1 MKNGRMF
8 IINQGYTSLKG
19 TVPLEMFIYST
30 SCSKSLWF
38 SSVEHTI
45 RYFEECI
52 SIFAH
57 ITKKSIGSSVVC
69 TPFSIKISSFVLHNT
84 DLEPRYQH
92 KNTHTTT
99 WSTESQK
106 ILKFFLSKL
115 HTPNAK
121 YLVVVYVLFWAN
133 RVAGV
138 CFWHNWVT
146 PPFPPK
152 NWCEVTQNSSE
163 LLILAWDQLK
173 QQCDSARRTFSTWQ
187 RPNGSF
193 MCLELKNLRCVEKT
207 CFRLLTFVV
216 LSCVVLVTWICWS
229 V

>member
-69 TPFSIKISSFVLHNT
+69 TPFSIKISSFVRHNT

-106 ILKFFLSKL
+106 ILNFFCQNC
-115 HTPNAK
+115 TP
-121 YLVVVYVLFWAN
+121 LMQSIWLLFMFYFELIESLGS
-133 RVAGV
+133 VFGI
-138 CFWHNWVT
+138 T
-146 PPFPPK
+146 GSLPPFLPK
-152 NWCEVTQNSSE
+152 TG
-163 LLILAWDQLK
+163 
-173 QQCDSARRTFSTWQ
+173 ARLHRTALNYWY
-187 RPNGSF
+187 
-193 MCLELKNLRCVEKT
+193 
-207 CFRLLTFVV
+207 
-216 LSCVVLVTWICWS
+216 
-229 V
+229 